1 MDTGS
6 TGGAAGGRRSVKYC
20 GKDPEDPVFSEK
32 QMNSAFARFC
42 IDSPKKALCVIARSA
57 PELSVFH

>member
-32 QMNSAFARFC
+32 QMNMRLGGFC
-42 IDSPKKALCVIARSA
+42 ILARKRRFA
-57 PELSVFH
+57 

>member
-32 QMNSAFARFC
+32 QMNSALAGEYT
-42 IDSPKKALCVIARSA
+42 DSP
-57 PELSVFH
+57 

>member
-32 QMNSAFARFC
+32 QMNMRLGVLHF
-42 IDSPKKALCVIARSA
+42 SPQKALCVIARSA
-57 PELSVFH
+57 PE

>member
-20 GKDPEDPVFSEK
+20 GKDPKDPVFSEK

-42 IDSPKKALCVIARSA
+42 NDSP
-57 PELSVFH
+57 

>member
-32 QMNSAFARFC
+32 QMNSAHAGEYT
-42 IDSPKKALCVIARSA
+42 DSP
-57 PELSVFH
+57 